1 MRIAIDFGTCFSL
14 GAALINGEPARL
26 LPVNEYAVPSVFY
39 YDKRSGVL
47 IGEPAENKGTYRPQ
61 NLVRDVKM
69 EISNPDVKNFIL
81 DGKTFSKKQIV
92 GSILSEVKKRAKE
105 ELERKQLT
113 AKRITGAV
121 ISVPAAFTLRELN
134 LIREAAQ
141 EEAKLKVIG
150 FIREPVA
157 AAIAYFNA
165 PSAEDKKTILVYD
178 LGGGTCD
185 VAIVRADKNSREW
198 YKVIDSDMLRI
209 GGRDWDKILAEQI
222 KRKCREQ
229 SLFIEFDARAEHKIL
244 KMANEI
250 KHTLSRLTKWSGD
263 IEIGDE
269 LYDIDITRKEFE
281 RATSELLQDTMH
293 MVDKL
298 ISKCATKI
306 DYIVLVGGSS
316 NMPQVKEAFKKN
328 YPDIAIKLF
337 EPESAIAFGAAIY
350 AEHVK
355 EENFLHDICKFSYGA
370 RYIQNFD
377 RYRDYNRLRVY
388 NMIYKGEPLPAS
400 GESTS
405 THIDDGTNTY
415 IAIYESECMDYVY
428 LPENGKKIGAIR
440 IRELEDSKKGD
451 ETILTVNI
459 DRSGLMQLKA
469 VDKRTG
475 KTVEAEIQL
484 DDY

>member
-14 GAALINGEPARL
+14 GASLINGKPERL
-26 LPVNEYAVPSVFY
+26 LRAGEYAVPSVFY
-39 YDKRSGVL
+39 YDKRSGV
-47 IGEPAENKGTYRPQ
+47 IVGEEAENRAKYRPQ

-69 EISNPDVKNFIL
+69 EISNPAVKTFRL
-81 DGKTFSKKQIV
+81 DSRTFSKKQIV
-92 GSILSEVKKRAKE
+92 GSILSEVKRIAKKE
-105 ELERKQLT
+105 IARKQLT

-157 AAIAYFNA
+157 AAITYFNA
-165 PSAEDKKTILVYD
+165 PAAEDKKTILVYD

-185 VAIVRADKNSREW
+185 VAIVRADKNAREW
-198 YKVIDSDMLRI
+198 YTVIDSDMLRI
-209 GGRDWDKILAEQI
+209 GGRDWDKILAELI

-229 SLFIEFDARAEHKIL
+229 SLFIEFDERAEHKIL
-244 KMANEI
+244 TMANEV
-250 KHTLSRLTKWSGD
+250 KHTLSQLKKWGGD
-263 IEIGDE
+263 LEIGDE
-269 LYDIDITRKEFE
+269 LYDIEITRKEFE
-281 RATSELLQDTMH
+281 RATSELLQDTMR

-306 DYIVLVGGSS
+306 DYIVCVGGSS

-328 YPDIAIKLF
+328 YPHIPIKLY

-355 EENFLHDICKFSYGA
+355 EENFLKDICKFSYGA
-370 RYIQNFD
+370 RYVQNFSK
-377 RYRDYNRLRVY
+377 YRDYDRLRIF
-388 NMIYKGEPLPAS
+388 NIIYKGDPLPAS

-440 IRELEDSKKGD
+440 IRGLEDSKKGD

-459 DRSGLMQLKA
+459 DRSGLMELKA